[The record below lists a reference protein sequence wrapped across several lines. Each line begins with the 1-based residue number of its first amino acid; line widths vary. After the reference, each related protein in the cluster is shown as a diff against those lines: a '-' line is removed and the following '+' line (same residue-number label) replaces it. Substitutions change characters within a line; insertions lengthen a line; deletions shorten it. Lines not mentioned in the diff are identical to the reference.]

1 MSYAEWK
8 AYWKTLDWS
17 RKWFA
22 IFLMLRPLVDSFYFL
37 KQYSAL
43 ISPVYIFGI
52 LTPLLAVASV
62 QSPHFKRAPHNGIEN
77 LMKIWGFIL
86 LINAVYLLSWSYSFN
101 LLGDEIKY
109 LTPPVVFL
117 YLRRY
122 IRHKD
127 DLRFLM
133 TNFLIS
139 CLVPFFMLGF
149 ELFVHPL
156 TPEYVSEGRGGGTRL
171 RGNFADSV
179 SYGLYF
185 IGAFISMGYFFLERI
200 YSSKKGSSPVLKMF
214 MVFVICAV
222 GIAQLRHVATWGVF
236 IVCLGWLLFYNS
248 QNIRGLAVVAV
259 IGLIILP
266 VFAESIY
273 NEFIEPL
280 LRKEMNVIGGDAD
293 IQYGLNGR
301 VSRWQRYFAI
311 WFGMGPVSQLFGV
324 SFSGVKEASIMVG
337 GGMHSDYVRILFLS
351 GIVGLGVYLL
361 FLIGVAFGWRKLQKP
376 ERFLYFTCM
385 SSLAAYSVSTLP
397 MIYLPFINYIFPII
411 CFALLPK
418 KRMYAV
424 PPPVP
429 LKRKKSVRQVLPRP
443 AMPPANQW
451 PPAPETS
458 S

>member
-22 IFLMLRPLVDSFYFL
+22 IFLIVRPLVDTFYFL

-43 ISPVYIFGI
+43 LSPVYIFGI
-52 LTPLLAVASV
+52 LTPLLAIGSV
-62 QSPHFKRAPHNGIEN
+62 QSIHFKKAPHSGIEN
-77 LMKIWGFIL
+77 LMKIWGAIL
-86 LINAVYLLSWSYSFN
+86 FINAVYLLSWAYTFN

-109 LTPPVVFL
+109 LTPPIIFL

-133 TNFLIS
+133 TNFFIS

-200 YSSKKGSSPVLKMF
+200 YSNKGSAPTMKMF
-214 MVFVICAV
+214 AVFLICVV

-236 IVCLGWLLFYNS
+236 LVILVWLLYYNS
-248 QNIRGLAVVAV
+248 QNLRGLAVVAV
-259 IGLIILP
+259 IALVVLP
-266 VFAESIY
+266 IFAEPIY
-273 NEFIEPL
+273 NEYISPL
-280 LRKEMNVIGGDAD
+280 LQKEMNVIEGDAD
-293 IQYGLNGR
+293 IQFGLNGR

-311 WFGMGPVSQLFGV
+311 WFQMGPVSQLFGA
-324 SFSGVKEASIMVG
+324 SLSGFKEASIMVG

-351 GIVGLGVYLL
+351 GIVGLSVYLL
-361 FLIGVAFGWRKLQKP
+361 FLISISLRWKNLQKP
-376 ERFLYFTCM
+376 ERFLFFTCM
-385 SSLAAYSVSTLP
+385 TALAAYSVSTLP
-397 MIYLPFINYIFPII
+397 MIYLPFINYIFPIC
-411 CFALLPK
+411 CFIMLPK

-429 LKRKKSVRQVLPRP
+429 LKRRVPGRMMMRP
-443 AMPPANQW
+443 VPPVTGAE
-451 PPAPETS
+451 A
-458 S
+458 